1 MSARCIPFSDYASV
15 RPARVAAVQAF
26 GVTERQARFLTH
38 VLVFSG
44 VFLERQYCQ
53 FAGIVH
59 GQKSHDF
66 VARLIRRGF
75 VTPITPGSVRR
86 GRLYHVQFKPLYEAI
101 GEPDNRHRK
110 PATLGRLIAR
120 LMVLDA
126 VLADDRYYW
135 LGTERDKVHYFDTA
149 LDSPPR
155 KETYPLVSY
164 GTGGD
169 AVRRFFPHKLP
180 IGVEKDGFR
189 RHVFLYLVTG
199 ALPWQFRQFLL
210 DHAQTLMACPQW
222 TLRLLMPRR
231 LTTAKAVHRAAF
243 LDQCTRPLDPSLATW
258 LGEYFAECQRTGRHL
273 SAPEDRYLAKAFRQS
288 GATRVRAL
296 YRAWQRQGMEAL
308 WTAPSPYLRDA
319 VDRRD
324 GRLEY
329 QDLPHQYLQCAGL
342 IGQRPGARR
351 GDKCETSEVG
361 PPSATG
367 VGGEA
372 PPPQVAP

>member
-26 GVTERQARFLTH
+26 GLTERQARFLTH

-66 VARLIRRGF
+66 VARLIQRGF

-149 LDSPPR
+149 LDSAPR
-155 KETYPLVSY
+155 KETYPRVTY
-164 GTGGD
+164 GSGGD

-189 RHVFLYLVTG
+189 RHVFLYLATD

-231 LTTAKAVHRAAF
+231 FKTAKAVYRGAF
-243 LDQCTRPLDPSLATW
+243 LDQFTRPLDPYLATW
-258 LGEYFAECQRTGRHL
+258 LSEHFAGCQRTGGHL
-273 SAPEDRYLAKAFRQS
+273 SAPDEHYLAKAFRQC
-288 GATRVRAL
+288 GTTRVRAL
-296 YRAWQRQGMEAL
+296 YRAWQRQGMEAI
-308 WTAPSPYLRDA
+308 WTAQSPCFRDA

-329 QDLPHQYLQCAGL
+329 HDLWHQYLQCAGL
-342 IGQRPGARR
+342 IGQRKAARR
-351 GDKCETSEVG
+351 GDKCATRQVG
-361 PPSATG
+361 PPPATSSG
-367 VGGEA
+367 SE
-372 PPPQVAP
+372 PPASHVAP